1 MWNAVQ
7 GDVERIGRW
16 KEANDEEAVVLERAE
31 GTNGSCRV
39 HVRCPEVGQAWDLAC
54 VETDA
59 KTCEVHV
66 KGRGEMDFSYA
77 ETLTNGET
85 DDAGMGRM
93 IARPRAGHPWE
104 ELLLILRPNKTKP
117 NTITLQKVQFMAEEK
132 DGQEGDE
139 GADINK
145 EKARKL
151 VDSQMGDVRTFL
163 QEKKRQAEEEQAK
176 GMSAGLVSG
185 NPLALMLS
193 AMSRMNPNDRKDG
206 SGSSC
211 TRKLVEESI
220 PQGNERQGTEP
231 ASQHDLHEYPE
242 HQTERAP
249 VGQAEEEKGAIQLL
263 ERRIVSLEKVVYA
276 ALEGFNAR
284 ICNLE
289 EKLERVTRMA

>member
-1 MWNAVQ
+1 MWHAVQ

-16 KEANDEEAVVLERAE
+16 KEANEEEAVVLERAE
-31 GTNGSCRV
+31 GTNRGCHV
-39 HVRCPEVGQAWDLAC
+39 QVRCPEVGQPWDLAC

-66 KGRGEMDFSYA
+66 RGRGEVEFSYA

-85 DDAGMGRM
+85 DEVGKGRM
-93 IARPRAGHPWE
+93 IARPRPGHPWE

-117 NTITLQKVQFMAEEK
+117 NTITLHKVQFMTDDTDTQDE
-132 DGQEGDE
+132 DE
-139 GADINK
+139 GAEIDK

-176 GMSAGLVSG
+176 GMNAGLVSG

-193 AMSRMNPNDRKDG
+193 AMSRMNPNDRKAE
-206 SGSSC
+206 STSSSA
-211 TRKLVEESI
+211 RKLVEESI
-220 PQGNERQGTEP
+220 PQGNERRGTEP
-231 ASQHDLHEYPE
+231 ATQHNLHEYPKRK
-242 HQTERAP
+242 TERAP
-249 VGQAEEEKGAIQLL
+249 LGQAEEEKGTIQLL

-284 ICNLE
+284 ICHLE
-289 EKLERVTRMA
+289 EKLERVT